1 MDKST
6 WLQERKKGIGGSDVA
21 AILGLSPFKTAL
33 DVFLE
38 KTTESEPQKETNA
51 MYFGS
56 AFEDIIRK
64 KYLEETKEELDDY
77 PQLMAKDFML
87 ASVDGLT
94 KSKKVIEIKT
104 ASNEKEWGEIGT
116 AQIPLYYLSQVQ
128 HYLMVTGYAVC
139 DIAVLIRGNDFRIYT
154 VNEDLE
160 LQKMLHEVEKEFWD
174 NLKKGIK
181 PNPKNCDDVIK
192 LFPKAI
198 KDPIKANTEM
208 IYVIQ
213 RLTELNKEIKN
224 LDIIKDE
231 LVFQIKEFIGEHDGI
246 QIDGQ
251 TAITYKNT
259 KDKVVKDW
267 DKIEDEIV
275 KLFPQAIDI
284 IEKNTRSVCGSR
296 RLLIK

>member
-1 MDKST
+1 
-6 WLQERKKGIGGSDVA
+6 
-21 AILGLSPFKTAL
+21 
-33 DVFLE
+33 
-38 KTTESEPQKETNA
+38 
-51 MYFGS
+51 
-56 AFEDIIRK
+56 
-64 KYLEETKEELDDY
+64 
-77 PQLMAKDFML
+77 ML
-87 ASVDGLT
+87 Y
-94 KSKKVIEIKT
+94 E
-104 ASNEKEWGEIGT
+104 
-116 AQIPLYYLSQVQ
+116 Q
-128 HYLMVTGYAVC
+128 
-139 DIAVLIRGNDFRIYT
+139 
-154 VNEDLE
+154 
-160 LQKMLHEVEKEFWD
+160 EKEFWD
-174 NLKKGIK
+174 NLQKGIK

-231 LVFQIKEFIGEHDGI
+231 LFFQIKEFIGEHDGI

-251 TAITYKNT
+251 TAVTYKNT

-267 DKIEDEIV
+267 DKIEGEIV